1 MAMRKVA
8 FLSIV
13 IIILI
18 LSGCSTFNQSYKL
31 ATKAAANKNW
41 DEAIRYYEKAIQ
53 EDPSNA
59 AYRLALT
66 RARILAS
73 YSHVFK
79 ARSLAAE
86 GKKEEALAE
95 YQKALSYDPN
105 NRAILVEAQL
115 LTAEEQEEPK
125 PAETKIEPPIKLR
138 VDAQK
143 LSLNFVHDRVKLK
156 AIFQALGKHAKI
168 NILFDESFKDIPY
181 SVDLTDMTF
190 EQALNSLCM
199 ATKNF
204 HRIIDERSLIIV
216 PDLPAK
222 RIQYELNAVKTF
234 YLSNIKA
241 EDLQASLLPILRSQF
256 KAPQFMVDKN
266 LNSITLRDT
275 PAVLELAGK
284 LIKLW
289 DKPRGEVVIDLEIM
303 EVTRQKLKK
312 FGLELDQYVMGLGY
326 SGGENPPNEEGWYDL
341 SKINFSKKSNFQ
353 VTMPTAFLN
362 FLESDQDTKII
373 AQPRLRGIEG
383 EEMSYLVGDKIPIPR
398 TSFTPFAAGGVPQQ
412 PLTSFDY
419 EDVGID
425 IKITPRIHYEREIT
439 LELEMNIKSVGG
451 TGVADIPIIST
462 REIKNIIRLKDGE
475 TNLLAGLLKDEER
488 LSARGIIGLKSIPV
502 LGGLFSS
509 TEKTIQ
515 QWDVL
520 MTITPYI
527 IRSIPLTED
536 DLKPLWINLGTSFAS
551 SPGSRTAERADD
563 AAQGRLRLERRSEEQ
578 ADQERRPNRV
588 SLSPGNFEITEGREF
603 RVSVVVQSAEEINSM
618 TLNLSYNPQV
628 LELKQIVQGSIAG
641 RLGGDVPFLQNIDN
655 SAGMCTIG
663 FSSTEVS
670 RGFKGSGRVASLV
683 FDSIAKGDSP
693 LSFSSVTANSPTGE
707 SIQFEATEGRVR
719 VR

>member
-1 MAMRKVA
+1 MRKVA
-8 FLSIV
+8 FLSIAV
-13 IIILI
+13 IILV

-31 ATKAAANKNW
+31 GTEAAANKNW
-41 DEAIRYYEKAIQ
+41 DEAIKHYEKAMQ

-66 RARILAS
+66 RAKILAS

-79 ARSLAAE
+79 ARKLAAE

-95 YQKALSYDPN
+95 YQKAISYTPN
-105 NRAILVEAQL
+105 DRAIAVEAQL
-115 LTAEEQEEPK
+115 LTAKEQESPEPK
-125 PAETKIEPPIKLR
+125 ETKIEPPVKLR
-138 VDAQK
+138 VNDQK
-143 LSLNFVHDRVKLK
+143 LSLNFMHDRVKLK
-156 AIFQALGKHAKI
+156 DIFQALGKHAQL

-181 SVDLTDMTF
+181 SVDLTDRTF

-204 HRIIDERSLIIV
+204 HRVIDEKSLIIV

-222 RIQYELNAVKTF
+222 RIQYELNAIKTF

-241 EDLQASLLPILRSQF
+241 EDLQASIMPILRSQF

-303 EVTRQKLKK
+303 EVSRQKLKK
-312 FGLELDQYVMGLGY
+312 FGMELDQYSIGFGY
-326 SGGENPPNEEGWYDL
+326 SGGENPSSESGWFDL
-341 SKINFSKKSNFQ
+341 STIDLTKKSNFQ

-412 PLTSFDY
+412 PLTSFEY

-425 IKITPRIHYEREIT
+425 IKITPRIHFEGEIT
-439 LELEMNIKSVGG
+439 LEVEMNIKSVGG
-451 TGVADIPIIST
+451 TGIADIPIIST

-488 LSARGIIGLKSIPV
+488 LSTRGIVGLKSIPI
-502 LGGLFSS
+502 LGGLFSG
-509 TEKTIQ
+509 TEKTVQ

-527 IRSIPLTED
+527 IRSIPITED
-536 DLKPLWINLGTSFAS
+536 DLKPLWINLGSSFS
-551 SPGSRTAERADD
+551 SSKGSQVREGVDEATLD
-563 AAQGRLRLERRSEEQ
+563 RLREQRREDQPGQTREQ
-578 ADQERRPNRV
+578 NRV

-603 RVSVVVQSAEEINSM
+603 RVSVVVQSAEEISSM
-618 TLNLSYNPQV
+618 TLNLSFNPQV
-628 LELKQIVQGSIAG
+628 LELKQVVQGSIAT
-641 RLGGDVPFLQNIDN
+641 RLGQDVPFLQNIDN
-655 SAGMCTIG
+655 SSGTCTIG
-663 FSSTEVS
+663 FSSTDIS
-670 RGFKGSGRVASLV
+670 KGFRGSGRMASLV
-683 FDSIAKGDSP
+683 FESIAKGDSP
-693 LSFSSVTANSPTGE
+693 LLFTSIVVNSPTGKA
-707 SIQFEATEGRVR
+707 IQLEQGEGRVR

>member
-1 MAMRKVA
+1 MKKMA

-13 IIILI
+13 SIILV
-18 LSGCSTFNQSYKL
+18 LAGCSTFNQNYKR
-31 ATKAAANKNW
+31 ATEEASNKNW
-41 DEAIRYYEKAIQ
+41 DEAIKYYEKAIL
-53 EDPSNA
+53 EDPGNA

-66 RARILAS
+66 RAKILAS
-73 YSHVFK
+73 YTHVFK
-79 ARSLAAE
+79 ARSLAAQ

-105 NRAILVEAQL
+105 NRAVAVEAQL
-115 LTAEEQEEPK
+115 LTAKPQEAPESPDL
-125 PAETKIEPPIKLR
+125 KIESPVTLK
-138 VDAQK
+138 VSAQK
-143 LSLNFVHDRVKLK
+143 LSLNFMHDRVKLK
-156 AIFQALGKHAKI
+156 AIFQALGKHAQI

-181 SVDLTDMTF
+181 SVDLTDRTF
-190 EQALNSLCM
+190 EQAINSLCL

-204 HRIIDERSLIIV
+204 YRIIDESSLIIV

-234 YLSNIKA
+234 YLSNIRA
-241 EDLQASLLPILRSQF
+241 EDLQASLMQILRSQF
-256 KAPQFMVDKN
+256 RAPQIMVDKN
-266 LNSITLRDT
+266 LNTITLRDA
-275 PAVLELAGK
+275 PEVLELAGS

-303 EVTRQKLKK
+303 EVSRQKLKK
-312 FGLELDQYVMGLGY
+312 FGLELDQYLMGLGY
-326 SGGENPPNEEGWYDL
+326 SGGENPPSEGGWFDL
-341 SKINFSKKSNFQ
+341 SKIDLGKKANFQ
-353 VTMPTAFLN
+353 ITMPTAFLN

-398 TSFTPFAAGGVPQQ
+398 TSFTPIAAGGVAQQ
-412 PLTSFDY
+412 PVTSFDY

-425 IKITPRIHYEREIT
+425 IKITPRIHYEGEIT
-439 LELEMNIKSVGG
+439 LEMEVNVKSVGG

-509 TEKTIQ
+509 TEKTVQ

-536 DLKPLWINLGTSFAS
+536 DLKPLWVNLGTSLAMS
-551 SPGSRTAERADD
+551 SDSSMEEEPTLERSRII
-563 AAQGRLRLERRSEEQ
+563 QGRQEQ
-578 ADQERRPNRV
+578 AAAPEGQNV
-588 SLSPGNFEITEGREF
+588 VNLSPANFEITEGREF
-603 RVSVVVQSAEEINSM
+603 RVSVIVQSAEEIGSM
-618 TLNLSYNPQV
+618 TLNLSFNPDV

-641 RLGGDVPFLQNIDN
+641 QMGREAPFLQNIDN
-655 SAGMCTIG
+655 SSGTCTIG
-663 FSSTEVS
+663 FSSTDVA
-670 RGFKGSGRVASLV
+670 RGFKGSGRVATLV
-683 FDSIAKGDSP
+683 FDSIAKGDST
-693 LSFSSVTANSPTGE
+693 LMFTSVTANGTSGQAIQLE
-707 SIQFEATEGRVR
+707 SREGRVR

>member
-1 MAMRKVA
+1 MRKVA
-8 FLSIV
+8 FLSTV
-13 IIILI
+13 MLILT
-18 LSGCSTFNQSYKL
+18 LSGCSPFNQNYKL
-31 ATKAAANKNW
+31 ATEAATNKNW
-41 DEAIRYYEKAIQ
+41 DEAIEYYEKAIL

-66 RARILAS
+66 RAKIFAS
-73 YSHVFK
+73 YTHVFM
-79 ARSLAAE
+79 ARNLAAS
-86 GKKEEALAE
+86 GKKDEALAE

-115 LTAEEQEEPK
+115 LTAEVQEVQE
-125 PAETKIEPPIKLR
+125 PAEIKIESPVKLQ
-138 VDAQK
+138 VNDQK
-143 LSLNFVHDRVKLK
+143 LSLNFMHDRVKLK

-181 SVDLTDMTF
+181 SVDLTDRTF

-199 ATKNF
+199 ATRNF
-204 HRIIDERSLIIV
+204 HRVIDERSLIIV

-222 RIQYELNAVKTF
+222 RIQYELTAVKTF
-234 YLSNIKA
+234 YLSNIRA
-241 EDLQASLLPILRSQF
+241 EDLQASLLPILRSQY

-266 LNSITLRDT
+266 LNSITIRDA
-275 PAVLELAGK
+275 PEVLELAGK

-289 DKPRGEVVIDLEIM
+289 DKSRGEVVIDLEIM
-303 EVTRQKLKK
+303 EVSRQKLKK

-326 SGGENPPNEEGWYDL
+326 SGGENPASDSGWFDL
-341 SKINFSKKSNFQ
+341 SKIDFSKKGNFGI
-353 VTMPTAFLN
+353 TMPTAFLN

-373 AQPRLRGIEG
+373 AQPRLRGVEG

-412 PLTSFDY
+412 PLTSFEY

-425 IKITPRIHYEREIT
+425 IKITPRIHFEGEIT

-462 REIKNIIRLKDGE
+462 REIKNVIRLKDGE

-488 LSARGIIGLKSIPV
+488 VSAKGIIGLKSIPV

-509 TEKTIQ
+509 TEKSVQ

-551 SPGSRTAERADD
+551 AKGNDTSPEGAEEATLD
-563 AAQGRLRLERRSEEQ
+563 RLREQ
-578 ADQERRPNRV
+578 SRQEQSGLAVGQNRV
-588 SLSPGNFEITEGREF
+588 TLSPNNFEITEGREF
-603 RVSVVVQSAEEINSM
+603 RVSIVIQSAEEISSM
-618 TLNLSYNPQV
+618 TLNLSFNPQV
-628 LELKQIVQGSIAG
+628 LELKQVVQGSIST
-641 RLGGDVPFLQNIDN
+641 RLGENVPFLQNIDN
-655 SAGMCTIG
+655 ASGTCTIG
-663 FSSTEVS
+663 LSSTDVA
-670 RGFKGSGRVASLV
+670 RGFKGSGRLASLV
-683 FDSIAKGDSP
+683 FESIAKGDSP
-693 LSFSSVTANSPTGE
+693 LSFSSVTANGPTGAA
-707 SIQFEATEGRVR
+707 IQFETPEGRVR
-719 VR
+719 IR

>member
-1 MAMRKVA
+1 MRKVA

-13 IIILI
+13 LMILI
-18 LSGCSTFNQSYKL
+18 LTGCSTFNQSYRL
-31 ATKAAANKNW
+31 ATEAAANKDW
-41 DEAIRYYEKAIQ
+41 DKAIQYYEKAIE
-53 EDPSNA
+53 EDPDNS

-66 RARILAS
+66 RAKILAS
-73 YSHVFK
+73 YVHVFK
-79 ARSLAAE
+79 ARNLATE

-105 NRAILVEAQL
+105 NRAIAVEAQL
-115 LTAEEQEEPK
+115 LTAEERAEPE
-125 PAETKIEPPIKLR
+125 PMETKIEPPVTLQ
-138 VDAQK
+138 VSDQK
-143 LSLNFVHDRVKLK
+143 LSLNFMHDRIKLK
-156 AIFQALGKHAKI
+156 DIFQALGKHAQI

-181 SVDLTDMTF
+181 SVDLTDRTF
-190 EQALNSLCM
+190 EQAINSLCL

-204 HRIIDERSLIIV
+204 YRVIDERSLIIV

-222 RIQYELNAVKTF
+222 RIQYELNAVRTF

-241 EDLQASLLPILRSQF
+241 EDLQASLMQILRSQYR
-256 KAPQFMVDKN
+256 APQFMVDKN

-275 PAVLELAGK
+275 PEVLELAGQ

-289 DKPRGEVVIDLEIM
+289 DKPKGEVVIDLEIM
-303 EVTRQKLKK
+303 EVSRQKLKN
-312 FGLELDQYVMGLGY
+312 FGLELDQYIVGLGY
-326 SGGENPPNEEGWYDL
+326 SGGENPPSESGWFDL
-341 SKINFSKKSNFQ
+341 SKIDFTKKSNFQ
-353 VTMPTAFLN
+353 ITMPTAFLN

-398 TSFTPFAAGGVPQQ
+398 TTFTPFAAGGAAQQ
-412 PLTSFDY
+412 PITSFEY

-425 IKITPRIHYEREIT
+425 IKITPRIHYEGEIT

-462 REIKNIIRLKDGE
+462 REIKNVIRLKDGE

-488 LSARGIIGLKSIPV
+488 MSAKGIIGLKSIPV

-509 TEKTIQ
+509 TEKTVQ
-515 QWDVL
+515 QWDVM

-527 IRSIPLTED
+527 IRSIPLTEED
-536 DLKPLWINLGTSFAS
+536 FQPLWINLGTSFAS
-551 SPGSRTAERADD
+551 EKSADSGEGMGETATGRIGGELDRETGTVQPG
-563 AAQGRLRLERRSEEQ
+563 GR
-578 ADQERRPNRV
+578 NRV
-588 SLSPGNFEITEGREF
+588 SLSPANFEITEGREF
-603 RVSVVVQSAEEINSM
+603 RVSVVVQSAEEIGSM
-618 TLNLSYNPQV
+618 TINLSFNPQV
-628 LELKQIVQGSIAG
+628 LELKQVVQGAISN
-641 RLGGDVPFLQNIDN
+641 RVGGDVPFLQNIDN

-663 FSSTEVS
+663 FSSTDVA

-683 FDSIAKGDSP
+683 FESIAKGDSP
-693 LSFSSVTANSPTGE
+693 LSFSSVTANSPTGQP
-707 SIQFEATEGRVR
+707 IQLETEEGRVR

>member
-1 MAMRKVA
+1 MKKVA

-13 IIILI
+13 MLILL
-18 LSGCSTFNQSYKL
+18 LSGCSLFNQNYKL
-31 ATKAAANKNW
+31 ATEAAANKNW
-41 DEAIRYYEKAIQ
+41 DEAIEYYEKAIL

-66 RARILAS
+66 RAKILAS

-79 ARSLAAE
+79 ARNLAAA

-95 YQKALSYDPN
+95 YQKALSYDPK
-105 NRAILVEAQL
+105 NRAIIVEAQL
-115 LTAEEQEEPK
+115 LTAEEQEAPK
-125 PAETKIEPPIKLR
+125 PAEIKIESPVKLQ
-138 VDAQK
+138 VNDQK
-143 LSLNFVHDRVKLK
+143 LSLNFMHDRVKLK

-181 SVDLTDMTF
+181 SVDLTDRTF

-204 HRIIDERSLIIV
+204 HRVIDERSLIIV

-222 RIQYELNAVKTF
+222 RIQYELTAVKTF

-256 KAPQFMVDKN
+256 RAPQFMVDKN

-284 LIKLW
+284 LIRLW
-289 DKPRGEVVIDLEIM
+289 DKPRGEVVIDLELM
-303 EVTRQKLKK
+303 EVSRQKLKK

-326 SGGENPPNEEGWYDL
+326 GGGENPASESGWFDL
-341 SKINFSKKSNFQ
+341 SKIDFSKKGNFQ

-398 TSFTPFAAGGVPQQ
+398 TQFQPFAAGGVAQQ
-412 PLTSFDY
+412 PITSFDY

-425 IKITPRIHYEREIT
+425 IKITPRIHFEGEIT
-439 LELEMNIKSVGG
+439 LELELNIKSVGG

-462 REIKNIIRLKDGE
+462 REIKNVIRLKDGE

-488 LSARGIIGLKSIPV
+488 LSARGIIGLKSIPI

-509 TEKTIQ
+509 TEKTVQ

-551 SPGSRTAERADD
+551 AKSTDTSVEGAEVATMDALRA
-563 AAQGRLRLERRSEEQ
+563 QRRQ
-578 ADQERRPNRV
+578 DQSVREGGQNRV

-603 RVSVVVQSAEEINSM
+603 RVSVVVQSAEEISSM
-618 TLNLSYNPQV
+618 TLNLSFNPQV
-628 LELKQIVQGSIAG
+628 LELKQVVQGSIAT
-641 RLGGDVPFLQNIDN
+641 RLGQDVPFLQNIDN
-655 SAGMCTIG
+655 SSGTCTIG
-663 FSSTEVS
+663 FSSTDIA

-683 FDSIAKGDSP
+683 FESIAKGDSP
-693 LSFSSVTANSPTGE
+693 LSFSSVTANSTTGAA
-707 SIQFEATEGRVR
+707 IQFETPEGRVR

>member
-1 MAMRKVA
+1 MKKVA

-13 IIILI
+13 LFILA
-18 LSGCSTFNQSYKL
+18 LTGCSPFNQNYKL
-31 ATKAAANKNW
+31 ATEAAGNKNW
-41 DEAIRYYEKAIQ
+41 DEAIEYYEKALL

-66 RARILAS
+66 RAKILAS
-73 YSHVFK
+73 YTHVFK
-79 ARSLAAE
+79 ARNLAAA

-105 NRAILVEAQL
+105 NRTILVEAQL
-115 LTAEEQEEPK
+115 LTAKEQEVPE
-125 PAETKIEPPIKLR
+125 PAEIKIESPVKLQ
-138 VDAQK
+138 VNDQK
-143 LSLNFVHDRVKLK
+143 LSLNFMHDRVKLK

-181 SVDLTDMTF
+181 SVDLTDRTF

-204 HRIIDERSLIIV
+204 HRVIDERSLIIV

-222 RIQYELNAVKTF
+222 RIQYELTAVKTF

-241 EDLQASLLPILRSQF
+241 ENLQASLLPILRSQF
-256 KAPQFMVDKN
+256 RAPQFMVDKN

-289 DKPRGEVVIDLEIM
+289 DKPRGEVIIDLEIM
-303 EVTRQKLKK
+303 EVSRQKLKK
-312 FGLELDQYVMGLGY
+312 FGLELDQYAMGLGY
-326 SGGENPPNEEGWYDL
+326 SGGENTASDSGWFDL
-341 SKINFSKKSNFQ
+341 SKIDFSKKANFQ

-412 PLTSFDY
+412 PITSFDY

-425 IKITPRIHYEREIT
+425 IKITPRIHFEGEIT
-439 LELEMNIKSVGG
+439 LELELNVKSVGG
-451 TGVADIPIIST
+451 TGIADIPIIST

-488 LSARGIIGLKSIPV
+488 VSARGIIGLKSIPI

-509 TEKTIQ
+509 TEKTVQ

-536 DLKPLWINLGTSFAS
+536 DLKPLWINLGSSFSSAKSSDTSPEGA
-551 SPGSRTAERADD
+551 D
-563 AAQGRLRLERRSEEQ
+563 AATLDRLRAPRRQEQ
-578 ADQERRPNRV
+578 PDPSRGQNRV

-603 RVSVVVQSAEEINSM
+603 RVSIVVQSAEEISSM
-618 TLNLSYNPQV
+618 TLNLSFNPQV
-628 LELKQIVQGSIAG
+628 LELKQVVQGSIAT
-641 RLGGDVPFLQNIDN
+641 RLGQDVPFLQNIDN
-655 SAGMCTIG
+655 SSGTCTIG
-663 FSSTEVS
+663 FSSTDVA

-683 FDSIAKGDSP
+683 FESIAKGDSP
-693 LSFSSVTANSPTGE
+693 LSFSSVTANSPTGAA
-707 SIQFEATEGRVR
+707 IQFATPEGRVR

>member
-1 MAMRKVA
+1 MKKVA

-13 IIILI
+13 VIILV
-18 LSGCSTFNQSYKL
+18 LSSCSTFNQSYTL
-31 ATKAAANKNW
+31 GTEAAANKNW
-41 DEAIRYYEKAIQ
+41 EKAIEYYEKAIQ
-53 EDPSNA
+53 EDPNNT

-66 RARILAS
+66 RAKIYAS
-73 YSHVFK
+73 YTHVIK
-79 ARSLAAE
+79 ARGLAAE
-86 GKKEEALAE
+86 EKKDEAMAE
-95 YQKALSYDPN
+95 YQKAMSYSPN
-105 NRAILVEAQL
+105 DRAIAVEAQL
-115 LTAEEQEEPK
+115 LSAQQQETQK
-125 PAETKIEPPIKLR
+125 PIETKIEPPIKLL
-138 VDAQK
+138 VSDQK
-143 LSLNFVHDRVKLK
+143 LSLNFMHDRVKLK
-156 AIFQALGKHAKI
+156 AIFQALGKHAQL

-181 SVDLTDMTF
+181 SVDLSDRTF

-204 HRIIDERSLIIV
+204 HRVIDEKSLIIV

-256 KAPQFMVDKN
+256 RAPQFMIDKN

-289 DKPRGEVVIDLEIM
+289 DKPRGEVLIDLEIM
-303 EVTRQKLKK
+303 EVSRQKLKK
-312 FGLELDQYVMGLGY
+312 FGLELDQYSMGLGY
-326 SGGENPPNEEGWYDL
+326 SGGENPPSEAGWYDA
-341 SKINFSKKSNFQ
+341 SKIDFTKKSNFQ
-353 VTMPTAFLN
+353 ITMPTAFLN
-362 FLESDQDTKII
+362 FLESDQDTKILS
-373 AQPRLRGIEG
+373 QPRLRGIEG

-412 PLTSFDY
+412 PLTSFEY

-425 IKITPRIHYEREIT
+425 IKITPRIHYEGEIT

-488 LSARGIIGLKSIPV
+488 LSGRGIIGLKKIPI

-509 TEKTIQ
+509 TEKTVQ

-527 IRSIPLTED
+527 IRSIPINED
-536 DLKPLWINLGTSFAS
+536 DLKPLWINLGSSFAS
-551 SPGSRTAERADD
+551 SKSGNVGGEGADEATLDRLRAERSGANQ
-563 AAQGRLRLERRSEEQ
+563 AGQTQGQ
-578 ADQERRPNRV
+578 NRI

-603 RVSVVVQSAEEINSM
+603 RVSVVVQSAEEIGSM
-618 TLNLSYNPQV
+618 TLNLSFNPQV
-628 LELKQIVQGSIAG
+628 LELKQVVQGSIAT
-641 RLGGDVPFLQNIDN
+641 RLGQDVPFLQNIDN
-655 SAGMCTIG
+655 SSGTCTIG
-663 FSSTEVS
+663 FSSTEVA

-683 FDSIAKGDSP
+683 FESIAEGDSP
-693 LSFSSVTANSPTGE
+693 LLFTSITANSPTGKT
-707 SIQFEATEGRVR
+707 IQLETRDGRVR

>member
-1 MAMRKVA
+1 MKKAA
-8 FLSIV
+8 FVSIV
-13 IIILI
+13 LFILA
-18 LSGCSTFNQSYKL
+18 LSGCSQFNQNYKL
-31 ATKAAANKNW
+31 ATEEAANKNW
-41 DEAIRYYEKAIQ
+41 DEAIEYYEKAIL

-66 RARILAS
+66 RAKILAS
-73 YSHVFK
+73 YTHVFK
-79 ARSLAAE
+79 ARNLAAA
-86 GKKEEALAE
+86 GKKEEASAE

-115 LTAEEQEEPK
+115 LTAKEQEAPE
-125 PAETKIEPPIKLR
+125 PAEIKIESPLKLQ
-138 VDAQK
+138 VNDQK
-143 LSLNFVHDRVKLK
+143 LSLNFMHDRVKLK

-168 NILFDESFKDIPY
+168 NMLFDESFKDIPY
-181 SVDLTDMTF
+181 SVDLTDRTF

-222 RIQYELNAVKTF
+222 RIQYELTAVKTF
-234 YLSNIKA
+234 YLSNIRA

-266 LNSITLRDT
+266 LNSITIRDV
-275 PAVLELAGK
+275 PEVLELAGK

-303 EVTRQKLKK
+303 EVSRQKLKK

-326 SGGENPPNEEGWYDL
+326 SGGENPPGESGWFDL
-341 SKINFSKKSNFQ
+341 SKIDFSKKSNFQ
-353 VTMPTAFLN
+353 VTMPSAFLN

-373 AQPRLRGIEG
+373 AQPRLRGVEG

-425 IKITPRIHYEREIT
+425 IKITPRIHFEGEIT
-439 LELEMNIKSVGG
+439 LELEMNVKSVGG

-462 REIKNIIRLKDGE
+462 REIKNVIRLKDGE

-488 LSARGIIGLKSIPV
+488 LSTRGIIGLKSIPV

-509 TEKTIQ
+509 TEKTVQ

-551 SPGSRTAERADD
+551 AKGTDTSPEGAD
-563 AAQGRLRLERRSEEQ
+563 AAKLDRLRAQRRLVQSGLAGGQ
-578 ADQERRPNRV
+578 NRV

-603 RVSVVVQSAEEINSM
+603 RVSVVVQSSEEISSM
-618 TLNLSYNPQV
+618 TLNLSFNPQV
-628 LELKQIVQGSIAG
+628 LELKQVVQGSIAT
-641 RLGGDVPFLQNIDN
+641 RLGQDVPFLQNIDN
-655 SAGMCTIG
+655 SSGTCTIG
-663 FSSTEVS
+663 FSSTDVA

-683 FDSIAKGDSP
+683 FESIAKGDST
-693 LSFSSVTANSPTGE
+693 LSFSSVTANGTTGAV
-707 SIQFEATEGRVR
+707 IQFETPEGRVR

>member
-1 MAMRKVA
+1 MRKVA
-8 FLSIV
+8 FLSIAV
-13 IIILI
+13 IILV

-31 ATKAAANKNW
+31 GTDAAANKNW
-41 DEAIRYYEKAIQ
+41 DEAIKYYEKAIQ

-66 RARILAS
+66 RANILAS

-79 ARSLAAE
+79 ARNLAAE
-86 GKKEEALAE
+86 GKKDEAMVE
-95 YQKALSYDPN
+95 YQKAISYTPN
-105 NRAILVEAQL
+105 DRAIAVEAQL
-115 LTAEEQEEPK
+115 LTAKEQESPE
-125 PAETKIEPPIKLR
+125 PAETKIEPPVKLK
-138 VDAQK
+138 VNDQK
-143 LSLNFVHDRVKLK
+143 LSLNFMHDRVKLK
-156 AIFQALGKHAKI
+156 DIFQALGKHAQI

-181 SVDLTDMTF
+181 SVDLTDRTF

-204 HRIIDERSLIIV
+204 HRVIDERSLIIV

-222 RIQYELNAVKTF
+222 RIQYELSAVKTY

-241 EDLQASLLPILRSQF
+241 EDLQSSLLPILRSQF
-256 KAPQFMVDKN
+256 RAPQFMVDKN

-303 EVTRQKLKK
+303 EVSRQKLKK
-312 FGLELDQYVMGLGY
+312 FGLELDQYSVGFGY
-326 SGGENPPNEEGWYDL
+326 NGGANPASESGWFDL
-341 SKINFSKKSNFQ
+341 STIDLTKKSNFQ

-412 PLTSFDY
+412 PLTSFEY

-425 IKITPRIHYEREIT
+425 IKITPRIHFEGEIT
-439 LELEMNIKSVGG
+439 LEVEMNIKSVGG
-451 TGVADIPIIST
+451 TGIADIPIIST

-488 LSARGIIGLKSIPV
+488 LSGRGIIGLKSIPV
-502 LGGLFSS
+502 LGGLFSG
-509 TEKTIQ
+509 TEKTVQ

-527 IRSIPLTED
+527 IRSIPITED
-536 DLKPLWINLGTSFAS
+536 DLKPLWINLGSSFDS
-551 SPGSRTAERADD
+551 SKGTQVGEGADEAILDRLRAERSGGD
-563 AAQGRLRLERRSEEQ
+563 RSS
-578 ADQERRPNRV
+578 QEGGQNRV
-588 SLSPGNFEITEGREF
+588 SLSPANFEITEGREF
-603 RVSVVVQSAEEINSM
+603 RVSVVVQSAEEIGSM
-618 TLNLSYNPQV
+618 TLNLSFNPQV
-628 LELKQIVQGSIAG
+628 LELKQVVQGSIAS
-641 RLGGDVPFLQNIDN
+641 RLGQDIPFLQNIDN
-655 SAGMCTIG
+655 SSGSCTIG
-663 FSSTEVS
+663 FSSTDPAK
-670 RGFKGSGRVASLV
+670 GFKGSGRVASLV
-683 FDSIAKGDSP
+683 FESIAKGDSP
-693 LSFSSVTANSPTGE
+693 LSFPSISVNSPTGQPIQLE
-707 SIQFEATEGRVR
+707 SGEGRVR

>member
-1 MAMRKVA
+1 MKKMA

-13 IIILI
+13 LFILA
-18 LSGCSTFNQSYKL
+18 LSGCSPFNQNYKL
-31 ATKAAANKNW
+31 ATEAAGNKNW
-41 DEAIRYYEKAIQ
+41 DEAIEYYEKAIL

-66 RARILAS
+66 RAKILAS
-73 YSHVFK
+73 YTHVFK
-79 ARSLAAE
+79 ARNLAAA

-105 NRAILVEAQL
+105 NRAIMVEAQL
-115 LTAEEQEEPK
+115 LTAKEQEVPE
-125 PAETKIEPPIKLR
+125 PAEIKIESPVKLQ
-138 VDAQK
+138 VNAQK
-143 LSLNFVHDRVKLK
+143 LSLNFMHDRVKLK

-181 SVDLTDMTF
+181 SVDLTDRTF

-204 HRIIDERSLIIV
+204 HRVIDERSLIIV

-222 RIQYELNAVKTF
+222 RIQYELTAVKTF

-256 KAPQFMVDKN
+256 RAPQFMVDKN

-275 PAVLELAGK
+275 PDVLELAGK

-303 EVTRQKLKK
+303 EVSRQKLKK

-326 SGGENPPNEEGWYDL
+326 GGGENPPTDSGWFDL
-341 SKINFSKKSNFQ
+341 SKIDFSKKANFQ
-353 VTMPTAFLN
+353 VTMPSAFLN

-398 TSFTPFAAGGVPQQ
+398 TSFTPFAAGGIPQQ
-412 PLTSFDY
+412 PITSFDY

-425 IKITPRIHYEREIT
+425 IKITPRIHFEGEIT
-439 LELEMNIKSVGG
+439 LELELNVKSVGG
-451 TGVADIPIIST
+451 TGIADIPIIST
-462 REIKNIIRLKDGE
+462 REIKNVIRLKDGE

-488 LSARGIIGLKSIPV
+488 VSAKGIIGLKSIPI

-509 TEKTIQ
+509 TEKTVQ

-536 DLKPLWINLGTSFAS
+536 DLKPLWINLGSSFAS
-551 SPGSRTAERADD
+551 SERTGAGREPDLDALARTVQEPDLDAQARRRAG
-563 AAQGRLRLERRSEEQ
+563 Q
-578 ADQERRPNRV
+578 NRV

-603 RVSVVVQSAEEINSM
+603 RVSVVVQSAEEISSM
-618 TLNLSYNPQV
+618 TLNLSFNPQV
-628 LELKQIVQGSIAG
+628 LELKQVVQGSIAT
-641 RLGGDVPFLQNIDN
+641 RLGQDVPFLQNIDN
-655 SAGMCTIG
+655 SSGTCTIG
-663 FSSTEVS
+663 FSSTDVA

-683 FDSIAKGDSP
+683 FESIAKGDSP
-693 LSFSSVTANSPTGE
+693 LSFSSVSANSPTGAA
-707 SIQFEATEGRVR
+707 IQFETPEGRVR

>member
-1 MAMRKVA
+1 MRKVA
-8 FLSIV
+8 FLSTVV
-13 IIILI
+13 IILV
-18 LSGCSTFNQSYKL
+18 LSGCSTFNQSYTL
-31 ATKAAANKNW
+31 GTEAAANKNW
-41 DEAIRYYEKAIQ
+41 DDAIKHYEKAIQ
-53 EDPSNA
+53 EDPSNP

-66 RARILAS
+66 RAKILAS
-73 YSHVFK
+73 YSHVFQ
-79 ARSLAAE
+79 ARKLAAE
-86 GKKEEALAE
+86 GKKEEALVE
-95 YQKALSYDPN
+95 YQKAISYTPN
-105 NRAILVEAQL
+105 DRAIAVEAQL
-115 LTAEEQEEPK
+115 LTAKEQESPEPK
-125 PAETKIEPPIKLR
+125 ETKIEPPVKLR
-138 VDAQK
+138 VNDQK
-143 LSLNFVHDRVKLK
+143 LSLNFMHDRVKLK
-156 AIFQALGKHAKI
+156 DIFQALGKHAQI

-181 SVDLTDMTF
+181 SVDLTDRTF
-190 EQALNSLCM
+190 EQALESLCM

-204 HRIIDERSLIIV
+204 HRVIDEKSLIIF

-222 RIQYELNAVKTF
+222 RIQYELNAVKTY

-275 PAVLELAGK
+275 PDVLELAGK

-303 EVTRQKLKK
+303 EVSRQKLKK
-312 FGLELDQYVMGLGY
+312 FGLELDQYSIGLGY
-326 SGGENPPNEEGWYDL
+326 SGGENPPSESGWFDL
-341 SKINFSKKSNFQ
+341 STLDLTKKSNFQ

-412 PLTSFDY
+412 PLTSFEY

-425 IKITPRIHYEREIT
+425 IKITPRIHFEGEIT
-439 LELEMNIKSVGG
+439 LEVEMNIKSVGG
-451 TGVADIPIIST
+451 TGIADIPIIST

-488 LSARGIIGLKSIPV
+488 LSTRGIVGLKSIPI
-502 LGGLFSS
+502 LGSLFSG
-509 TEKTIQ
+509 TEKTVQ

-527 IRSIPLTED
+527 IRSIPVTED
-536 DLKPLWINLGTSFAS
+536 DLKPLWINLGSSFTSS
-551 SPGSRTAERADD
+551 GGTQVGEGADEATLD
-563 AAQGRLRLERRSEEQ
+563 RLREERGGGDRSG
-578 ADQERRPNRV
+578 QEAGQNRV

-603 RVSVVVQSAEEINSM
+603 RVSVVVQSAEEIGSM
-618 TLNLSYNPQV
+618 TLNLSFNPQV
-628 LELKQIVQGSIAG
+628 LELKQVVQGTVAT
-641 RLGGDVPFLQNIDN
+641 RLGQDIPFLQNIDN
-655 SAGMCTIG
+655 SSGSCTIG
-663 FSSTEVS
+663 FSSTDIAK
-670 RGFKGSGRVASLV
+670 GFKGSGRVASLV
-683 FDSIAKGDSP
+683 FESIAKGDSP
-693 LSFSSVTANSPTGE
+693 LSFTSIVVSSPTGKSIPLE
-707 SIQFEATEGRVR
+707 SGEGRVR

>member
-1 MAMRKVA
+1 M
-8 FLSIV
+8 
-13 IIILI
+13 
-18 LSGCSTFNQSYKL
+18 
-31 ATKAAANKNW
+31 
-41 DEAIRYYEKAIQ
+41 Q

-66 RARILAS
+66 RAKILAS

-79 ARSLAAE
+79 ARNLAAE
-86 GKKEEALAE
+86 GKKEEALIE
-95 YQKALSYDPN
+95 YQKAISYTPHD
-105 NRAILVEAQL
+105 RAIAVEAQL
-115 LTAEEQEEPK
+115 LTAKEQESPEPK
-125 PAETKIEPPIKLR
+125 ETKIEPPVKLR
-138 VDAQK
+138 VNDQK
-143 LSLNFVHDRVKLK
+143 LSLNFMHDRVKLK
-156 AIFQALGKHAKI
+156 DIFQALGKHAQL

-181 SVDLTDMTF
+181 SVDLTDRTF

-204 HRIIDERSLIIV
+204 HRVIDEKSLIIV

-222 RIQYELNAVKTF
+222 RIQYELNAIKTF

-241 EDLQASLLPILRSQF
+241 EDLQASILPILRSQF

-275 PAVLELAGK
+275 PAALELAGK

-303 EVTRQKLKK
+303 EVSRQKLKK
-312 FGLELDQYVMGLGY
+312 FGMELDQYSIGFGY
-326 SGGENPPNEEGWYDL
+326 SGGENPSSESGWFDL
-341 SKINFSKKSNFQ
+341 STIDLTKKSNFQ

-412 PLTSFDY
+412 PLTSFEY

-425 IKITPRIHYEREIT
+425 IKITPRIHFEGEIT
-439 LELEMNIKSVGG
+439 LEVEMNIKSVGG
-451 TGVADIPIIST
+451 TGIADIPIIST

-488 LSARGIIGLKSIPV
+488 LSTRGIIGLKSIPI
-502 LGGLFSS
+502 LGGLFSG
-509 TEKTIQ
+509 TEKTVQ

-520 MTITPYI
+520 MTITPHI
-527 IRSIPLTED
+527 IRSIPITED
-536 DLKPLWINLGTSFAS
+536 DLKPLWINLGSSFS
-551 SPGSRTAERADD
+551 SSKGSQVREGADEAMMD
-563 AAQGRLRLERRSEEQ
+563 RLREQRRE
-578 ADQERRPNRV
+578 DQPGQNQGQNRV

-603 RVSVVVQSAEEINSM
+603 RVSVVVQSAEEISSM
-618 TLNLSYNPQV
+618 TLNLSFNPQV
-628 LELKQIVQGSIAG
+628 LELKQVVQGSIAT
-641 RLGGDVPFLQNIDN
+641 RLGQDVPFLQNIDN
-655 SAGMCTIG
+655 SSGTCTIG
-663 FSSTEVS
+663 FSSTDIA

-683 FDSIAKGDSP
+683 FQSIAKGDSP
-693 LSFSSVTANSPTGE
+693 LSFSSVTANSPTGAA
-707 SIQFEATEGRVR
+707 IQFETPEGRVR

>member
-1 MAMRKVA
+1 MKKMA

-13 IIILI
+13 SIILV
-18 LSGCSTFNQSYKL
+18 LAGCSTFNQNYKR
-31 ATKAAANKNW
+31 ATEEASNKNW
-41 DEAIRYYEKAIQ
+41 DEAIKYYEKAML
-53 EDPSNA
+53 EDPGNA

-66 RARILAS
+66 RAKILAS
-73 YSHVFK
+73 YTHVFK
-79 ARSLAAE
+79 ARSLAAQ

-105 NRAILVEAQL
+105 NRAVAVEAQL
-115 LTAEEQEEPK
+115 LTAKPQEAPESPDI
-125 PAETKIEPPIKLR
+125 KIESPVTLK
-138 VDAQK
+138 VSTQK
-143 LSLNFVHDRVKLK
+143 LSLNFMHDRVKLK
-156 AIFQALGKHAKI
+156 AIFQALGKHAQI

-181 SVDLTDMTF
+181 SVDLTDRTF
-190 EQALNSLCM
+190 EQAINSLCL

-204 HRIIDERSLIIV
+204 YRIIDESSLIIV

-234 YLSNIKA
+234 YLSNIRA
-241 EDLQASLLPILRSQF
+241 EDLQASLMQILRSQF
-256 KAPQFMVDKN
+256 RAPQIMVDKN
-266 LNSITLRDT
+266 LNTITLRDA
-275 PAVLELAGK
+275 PEVLELAGS

-303 EVTRQKLKK
+303 EVSRQKLKK
-312 FGLELDQYVMGLGY
+312 FGLELDQYLMGLGY
-326 SGGENPPNEEGWYDL
+326 SGGENPPSEGGWFDL
-341 SKINFSKKSNFQ
+341 SKIDLGKKANFQ
-353 VTMPTAFLN
+353 ITMPTAFLN

-398 TSFTPFAAGGVPQQ
+398 TSFTPIAAGGVAQQ
-412 PLTSFDY
+412 PVTSFDY

-425 IKITPRIHYEREIT
+425 IKITPRIHYEGEIT
-439 LELEMNIKSVGG
+439 LEMEVNVKSVGG

-509 TEKTIQ
+509 TEKTVQ

-536 DLKPLWINLGTSFAS
+536 DLKPLWVNLGTSLAMS
-551 SPGSRTAERADD
+551 SDSSMEEEPTLERSRII
-563 AAQGRLRLERRSEEQ
+563 QGRQEQ
-578 ADQERRPNRV
+578 AAAPEGQNV
-588 SLSPGNFEITEGREF
+588 VNLSPANFEITEGREF
-603 RVSVVVQSAEEINSM
+603 RVSVIVQSAEEIGSM
-618 TLNLSYNPQV
+618 TLNLSFNPDV

-641 RLGGDVPFLQNIDN
+641 QMGREAPFLQNIDN
-655 SAGMCTIG
+655 SSGTCTIG
-663 FSSTEVS
+663 FSSTDVA
-670 RGFKGSGRVASLV
+670 RGFKGSGRVATLV
-683 FDSIAKGDSP
+683 FDSIAKGDST
-693 LSFSSVTANSPTGE
+693 LMFTSVTANGPSGKAIQLE
-707 SIQFEATEGRVR
+707 SREGRVR

>member
-1 MAMRKVA
+1 MKKMA

-13 IIILI
+13 LFILA
-18 LSGCSTFNQSYKL
+18 LSGCSPFNQNYKL
-31 ATKAAANKNW
+31 ATEAAGNKNW
-41 DEAIRYYEKAIQ
+41 DEAIEYYEKAIL

-66 RARILAS
+66 RAKILAS
-73 YSHVFK
+73 YTHVFK
-79 ARSLAAE
+79 ARNLAAA

-105 NRAILVEAQL
+105 NRAIMVEAQL
-115 LTAEEQEEPK
+115 LTAKEQEVPE
-125 PAETKIEPPIKLR
+125 PAEIKIESPVKLQ
-138 VDAQK
+138 VNDQK
-143 LSLNFVHDRVKLK
+143 LSLNFMHDRVKLK

-181 SVDLTDMTF
+181 SVDLTDRTF

-204 HRIIDERSLIIV
+204 HRVIDERSLIIV

-222 RIQYELNAVKTF
+222 RIQYELTAVKTF

-256 KAPQFMVDKN
+256 RAPQFMVDKN

-275 PAVLELAGK
+275 PDVLELAGK

-303 EVTRQKLKK
+303 EVSRQKLKK

-326 SGGENPPNEEGWYDL
+326 GGGENPPTDSGWFDL
-341 SKINFSKKSNFQ
+341 SKIDFSKKANFQ

-412 PLTSFDY
+412 PITSFDY

-425 IKITPRIHYEREIT
+425 IKITPRIHFEGEIT
-439 LELEMNIKSVGG
+439 LELELNVKSVGG
-451 TGVADIPIIST
+451 TGIADIPIIST
-462 REIKNIIRLKDGE
+462 REIKNVIRLKDGE

-488 LSARGIIGLKSIPV
+488 VSAKGIIGLKSIPI

-509 TEKTIQ
+509 TEKTVQ

-551 SPGSRTAERADD
+551 SERTGAGREPDLDALARTVQEPDMDAQARRRAG
-563 AAQGRLRLERRSEEQ
+563 Q
-578 ADQERRPNRV
+578 NRV

-603 RVSVVVQSAEEINSM
+603 RVSVVVQSAEEISSM
-618 TLNLSYNPQV
+618 TLNLSFNPQV
-628 LELKQIVQGSIAG
+628 LELKQVVQGSIAT
-641 RLGGDVPFLQNIDN
+641 RLGQDVPFLQNIDN
-655 SAGMCTIG
+655 SSGTCTIG
-663 FSSTEVS
+663 FSSTDVA

-683 FDSIAKGDSP
+683 FESIAKGDSP
-693 LSFSSVTANSPTGE
+693 LSFSSVSANSPTGAA
-707 SIQFEATEGRVR
+707 IQFETPEGRVR

>member
-1 MAMRKVA
+1 VA

-13 IIILI
+13 FIILG
-18 LSGCSTFNQSYKL
+18 LSSCSTFNQSYTL
-31 ATKAAANKNW
+31 GTEAASNKNW
-41 DEAIRYYEKAIQ
+41 DKAIEYYEKAIQ
-53 EDPSNA
+53 EDPNNS

-66 RARILAS
+66 RTKIYAS
-73 YSHVFK
+73 YTHLVK

-86 GKKEEALAE
+86 GKKDEAMVE
-95 YQKALSYDPN
+95 YQKAMSYSPN
-105 NRAILVEAQL
+105 DRAIAVEAQL
-115 LTAEEQEEPK
+115 LSAQQQETPEPID
-125 PAETKIEPPIKLR
+125 TRIEPPVKLQ
-138 VDAQK
+138 VSDQK
-143 LSLNFVHDRVKLK
+143 LSLNFMHDRVKLK
-156 AIFQALGKHAKI
+156 DIFQALGKHAQI

-181 SVDLTDMTF
+181 SVDLSDRTF

-241 EDLQASLLPILRSQF
+241 EDLQSSLLPILRSQF
-256 KAPQFMVDKN
+256 KAPQFMIDKN

-275 PAVLELAGK
+275 PEVLELAGK

-289 DKPRGEVVIDLEIM
+289 DKPRGEVLIDLEIM
-303 EVTRQKLKK
+303 EVSRQKLKK
-312 FGLELDQYVMGLGY
+312 FGLELDQYAIGLGY
-326 SGGENPPNEEGWYDL
+326 GGGENPPSESGWFDV
-341 SKINFSKKSNFQ
+341 SKIDFTKKSNFQ
-353 VTMPTAFLN
+353 ITMPTAFLN
-362 FLESDQDTKII
+362 FLESDQDTKILS
-373 AQPRLRGIEG
+373 QPRLRGIEG

-412 PLTSFDY
+412 PLTSFEY

-425 IKITPRIHYEREIT
+425 IKITPRIHYEGEVT

-462 REIKNIIRLKDGE
+462 REIKNIIRLRDGE

-488 LSARGIIGLKSIPV
+488 LSGRGIVGIKRIPI

-509 TEKTIQ
+509 TEKNVQ

-527 IRSIPLTED
+527 IRSIPVTED
-536 DLKPLWINLGTSFAS
+536 DLKPLWINLGSSFDVSKGGQVNEGADEATLDML
-551 SPGSRTAERADD
+551 RT
-563 AAQGRLRLERRSEEQ
+563 ERRSDGLSGQ
-578 ADQERRPNRV
+578 NQGQNRV

-603 RVSVVVQSAEEINSM
+603 RVSVVVQSAEEIGSM
-618 TLNLSYNPQV
+618 TLNLSFNPQV
-628 LELKQIVQGSIAG
+628 LELKQVVQGSIAS
-641 RLGGDVPFLQNIDN
+641 RLGENIPFLQNIDN
-655 SAGMCTIG
+655 SSGTCTLG
-663 FSSTEVS
+663 FSSTDIAK
-670 RGFKGSGRVASLV
+670 GFRGSGRVASLV
-683 FDSIAKGDSP
+683 FQSIAQGDSP
-693 LSFSSVTANSPTGE
+693 LLFTSVTANSPSGKA
-707 SIQFEATEGRVR
+707 IQLETEEGRVR

>member
-1 MAMRKVA
+1 MKKVA

-13 IIILI
+13 LFILA
-18 LSGCSTFNQSYKL
+18 LTGCSPFNQNYKL
-31 ATKAAANKNW
+31 ATEAAGNKNW
-41 DEAIRYYEKAIQ
+41 DEAIEYYEKALL

-66 RARILAS
+66 RAKILAS
-73 YSHVFK
+73 YTHVFK
-79 ARSLAAE
+79 ARNLAAA

-105 NRAILVEAQL
+105 NRTILVEAQL
-115 LTAEEQEEPK
+115 LTAKGQEVPE
-125 PAETKIEPPIKLR
+125 PAEIKIESPVKLQ
-138 VDAQK
+138 VNDQK
-143 LSLNFVHDRVKLK
+143 LSLNFMHDRVKLK

-181 SVDLTDMTF
+181 SVDLTDRTF

-204 HRIIDERSLIIV
+204 HRVIDERSLIIV

-222 RIQYELNAVKTF
+222 RIQYELTAVKTF

-241 EDLQASLLPILRSQF
+241 ENLQASLLPILRSRF
-256 KAPQFMVDKN
+256 RAPQFMVDKN

-289 DKPRGEVVIDLEIM
+289 DKPRGEVIIDLEIM
-303 EVTRQKLKK
+303 EVSRQKLKK

-326 SGGENPPNEEGWYDL
+326 SGGENTASDSGWFDL
-341 SKINFSKKSNFQ
+341 SKIDFSKKANFQ

-412 PLTSFDY
+412 PITSFDY

-425 IKITPRIHYEREIT
+425 IKITPRIHFEGEIT
-439 LELEMNIKSVGG
+439 LELELNVKSVGG
-451 TGVADIPIIST
+451 TGIADIPIIST

-475 TNLLAGLLKDEER
+475 TTLLAGLLKDEER
-488 LSARGIIGLKSIPV
+488 VSAKGIIGLKSIPI

-509 TEKTIQ
+509 TEKTVQ

-536 DLKPLWINLGTSFAS
+536 DLKPLWINLGSSFSSAKSSDTSPEGA
-551 SPGSRTAERADD
+551 D
-563 AAQGRLRLERRSEEQ
+563 AATLDRLRAPRR
-578 ADQERRPNRV
+578 QEPAGLAGGQNRV
-588 SLSPGNFEITEGREF
+588 SLSPSNFEITEGREF
-603 RVSVVVQSAEEINSM
+603 RVSIVVQSAEEISSM
-618 TLNLSYNPQV
+618 TLNLSFNPQV
-628 LELKQIVQGSIAG
+628 LELKQVVQGSIAT
-641 RLGGDVPFLQNIDN
+641 RLGQDVPFLQNIDN
-655 SAGMCTIG
+655 SSGTCTIG
-663 FSSTEVS
+663 FSSTDVA

-683 FDSIAKGDSP
+683 FESIAKGDSP
-693 LSFSSVTANSPTGE
+693 LSFSSVTANSPTGAA
-707 SIQFEATEGRVR
+707 IQFETPEGRVR

>member
-1 MAMRKVA
+1 MKKVA

-13 IIILI
+13 LFILA
-18 LSGCSTFNQSYKL
+18 LTGCSPFNQNYKL
-31 ATKAAANKNW
+31 ATEAAGNKNW
-41 DEAIRYYEKAIQ
+41 DEAIEYYEKALL

-59 AYRLALT
+59 AYRLALI
-66 RARILAS
+66 RAKILAS
-73 YSHVFK
+73 YTHVFK
-79 ARSLAAE
+79 ARNLAAA

-105 NRAILVEAQL
+105 NRTILVEAQL
-115 LTAEEQEEPK
+115 LTAKGQEVPE
-125 PAETKIEPPIKLR
+125 PAEIKIESPVKLQ
-138 VDAQK
+138 VNDQK
-143 LSLNFVHDRVKLK
+143 LSLNFMHDRVKLK

-181 SVDLTDMTF
+181 SVDLTDRTF

-204 HRIIDERSLIIV
+204 HRVIDERSLIIV

-222 RIQYELNAVKTF
+222 RIQYELTAVKTF

-241 EDLQASLLPILRSQF
+241 ENLQASLLPILRSQF
-256 KAPQFMVDKN
+256 RAPQFMVDKN

-289 DKPRGEVVIDLEIM
+289 DKPRGEVMIDLEIM
-303 EVTRQKLKK
+303 EVSRQKLKK

-326 SGGENPPNEEGWYDL
+326 GGGENPPGESGWFDL
-341 SKINFSKKSNFQ
+341 SKIDFSKKANFQ

-412 PLTSFDY
+412 PITSFDY

-425 IKITPRIHYEREIT
+425 IKITPRIHFEGEIT
-439 LELEMNIKSVGG
+439 LELELNVKSVGG
-451 TGVADIPIIST
+451 TGIADIPIIST

-488 LSARGIIGLKSIPV
+488 VSARGIIGLKSIPI

-509 TEKTIQ
+509 TEKTVQ

-536 DLKPLWINLGTSFAS
+536 DLKPLWINLGSSFSSAKSSDTSPEEA
-551 SPGSRTAERADD
+551 D
-563 AAQGRLRLERRSEEQ
+563 AATLDRLRAQRRREPSGLAGGQ
-578 ADQERRPNRV
+578 NRV

-603 RVSVVVQSAEEINSM
+603 RVSIVVQSAEEISSM
-618 TLNLSYNPQV
+618 TLNLSFNPQV
-628 LELKQIVQGSIAG
+628 LELKQVVQGSIAT
-641 RLGGDVPFLQNIDN
+641 RLGQDVPFLQNIDN
-655 SAGMCTIG
+655 SSGTCTIG
-663 FSSTEVS
+663 FSSTDVA

-683 FDSIAKGDSP
+683 FESIAKGDSP
-693 LSFSSVTANSPTGE
+693 LSFSSVTANSPTGAA
-707 SIQFEATEGRVR
+707 IQFETPEGRVR